1 MNQMRGS
8 DVEKEDAAK
17 LDALF
22 RAYRNACPV
31 PEASANFMPNLWAK
45 IESRQTFTFSFRRMA
60 AGFVTAALALSLAL
74 GVYASMPHSNPN
86 SPQTYLE
93 ALAEAR
99 PLDAPEIVG
108 TAHLDPTGR

>member
-1 MNQMRGS
+1 MNKMRGS
-8 DVEKEDAAK
+8 DEEK

-22 RAYRNACPV
+22 GAYRDSCPV

-60 AGFVTAALALSLAL
+60 TGFVTAALALSLAL
-74 GVYASMPHSNPN
+74 GVYMSMPHANPN

-93 ALAEAR
+93 ALAEAQ

>member
-1 MNQMRGS
+1 MINQMRGS
-8 DVEKEDAAK
+8 DDEK

-22 RAYRNACPV
+22 RAYRDSCPV
-31 PEASANFMPNLWAK
+31 PEASANFMPSLWAK
-45 IESRQTFTFSFRRMA
+45 IESRQTFTFSFRRMTT
-60 AGFVTAALALSLAL
+60 GFVTAALALSLAL
-74 GVYASMPHSNPN
+74 GVYMSMPHANPN

-108 TAHLDPTGR
+108 PAHLDPTGR